1 MREIKFRGRVK
12 SLPGTTIVGL
22 EGTWVFGDLETH
34 GRKGR
39 TIMHFY
45 DNDAKRYREYDVDPN
60 TVGQFTG
67 LYDEDKR
74 EIYEGDIVMNG
85 AVVYEV
91 QYSCGDDGFTGW
103 ALVNEDNAKF
113 YCNQKMM
120 SLSKVVGNIHDK
132 AAGYTCADCGFF
144 NEWDQHCDNPEVNL
158 DTAKEAAI
166 CQHFKHK

>member
-22 EGTWVFGDLETH
+22 EETWVFGDLETH

-39 TIMHFY
+39 TIIHFY

-74 EIYEGDIVMNG
+74 EIYEGDLVMNV
-85 AVVYEV
+85 ATVFEV
-91 QYSCGDDGFTGW
+91 RHDDGNGSLVGW
-103 ALVNEDNAKF
+103 VLVNESNLRF
-113 YCNQKMM
+113 HFNQKMM

-158 DTAKEAAI
+158 KTVKEAVI